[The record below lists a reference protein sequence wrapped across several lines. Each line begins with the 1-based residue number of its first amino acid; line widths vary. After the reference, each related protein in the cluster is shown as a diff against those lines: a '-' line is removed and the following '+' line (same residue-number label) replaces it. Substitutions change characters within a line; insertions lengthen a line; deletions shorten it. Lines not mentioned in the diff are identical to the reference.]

1 MTTTTLRIKQVLY
14 EKLIKLAENDKRS
27 INQEIQ
33 YIIERYI
40 EMMTWQLKR

>member
-14 EKLIKLAENDKRS
+14 EKLIKLAESDKRS
-27 INQEIQ
+27 INQEVQ

-40 EMMTWQLKR
+40 DMMIWQLKR